1 MSYVNYINNC
11 YCFIQVW
18 RIKDKIVKG
27 VEGATS
33 PGSPPYPW
41 HHHPPAPPPPSSVLP
56 PTPCRHTPNVTNPPP
71 HRQHHPPAAS
81 PPSLICGIEAP
92 ESRCPEPGVSVLPAP
107 EWTGLGRRSPGPGQ
121 VLRHRSKVA
130 LGPVALAGGDSCRLF
145 WGWRQLCSVRPP
157 LHSQINAVS
166 CSCL

>member
-1 MSYVNYINNC
+1 MWTGPRL
-11 YCFIQVW
+11 QG
-18 RIKDKIVKG
+18 RPP
-27 VEGATS
+27 T
-33 PGSPPYPW
+33 PGITTPRR
-41 HHHPPAPPPPSSVLP
+41 HHPPAASSPPCRPPPNPVSP
-56 PTPCRHTPNVTNPPP
+56 PTQGCHPPNVTKPPP
-71 HRQHHPPAAS
+71 HRQHHPPAAAS
-81 PPSLICGIEAP
+81 PSLICGIEAG
-92 ESRCPEPGVSVLPAP
+92 ESRCLEPGVCVLPALG
-107 EWTGLGRRSPGPGQ
+107 WTGLGRRSPGPGQ